1 MIDSANVVTG
11 SNLRAHNPKQL
22 QEPSSRNFVTV
33 TIARTAKLS
42 LALVL
47 FASLALAA
55 PDFSG
60 HWKLNPE
67 KSKLEDPYQE
77 ERSIAFKD
85 PELTVTVKATADGEV
100 DESTAKYRTDGKETR
115 NMIDGDPLFTT
126 THWDGDALVLDS
138 QSIGDTDTTEL
149 HDRWTLSED
158 GKVLT
163 IKRKQ
168 KVGYDEREFVFVFDR
183 S

>member
-1 MIDSANVVTG
+1 METINSATRLV
-11 SNLRAHNPKQL
+11 
-22 QEPSSRNFVTV
+22 
-33 TIARTAKLS
+33 IAVAIS
-42 LALVL
+42 
-47 FASLALAA
+47 ASLAGAA

-60 HWKLNPE
+60 HWKLNSD

-77 ERSIAFKD
+77 ERTIAFKD
-85 PELTVTVKATADGEV
+85 PELTVTVKVTADGEV
-100 DESTAKYRTDGKETR
+100 DESSSKYRTDGKETR

-126 THWDGDALVLDS
+126 AHWDGDALVLDS
-138 QSIGDTDTTEL
+138 QSISDTDTTEI

-183 S
+183 A